1 MRQKHGAYNA
11 SRLRFDERRRDSGS
25 ARCMQLCSCC
35 IQRAQP
41 NQLSEG
47 PMNTGS
53 SLPSRDT
60 ADVSSTSSTANAAVS
75 PIPIDSVAGAGRADV
90 ASQAAR
96 AMLGLREM
104 LLRGE
109 FARGERISE
118 LPLVGRLGMSR
129 TPIRLALER
138 LAHMG
143 LLEAGSAGGFV
154 VRGFAIS
161 DVYDAIELR
170 GILEGAA
177 ARLAAER
184 LRREQQ
190 HFRLPNRLCCR
201 VDRTRAPRPSAGPLR
216 DGRRRRARRARRGA
230 SRGTR
235 LRPRTQGAPR
245 VRRGTSARLRR
256 P

>member
-1 MRQKHGAYNA
+1 
-11 SRLRFDERRRDSGS
+11 
-25 ARCMQLCSCC
+25 
-35 IQRAQP
+35 
-41 NQLSEG
+41 
-47 PMNTGS
+47 
-53 SLPSRDT
+53 
-60 ADVSSTSSTANAAVS
+60 
-75 PIPIDSVAGAGRADV
+75 
-90 ASQAAR
+90 
-96 AMLGLREM
+96 MLGLREL

-184 LRREQQ
+184 LIDSSELEPLRGYCVEMDRLERLTFESFHSYMDLNEAFHNAILELARSPILRRSLEQANS
-190 HFRLPNRLCCR
+190 LPF
-201 VDRTRAPRPSAGPLR
+201 AAPSAMVFPTSVLPRSDQTLAIAQEHHRAIVDAIARRYGSRAERLAHEHALI
-216 DGRRRRARRARRGA
+216 GRRIFEQAISDHAVLSRVPGGA
-230 SRGTR
+230 LINVPATR
-235 LRPRTQGAPR
+235 
-245 VRRGTSARLRR
+245 
-256 P
+256 